1 MEKLIPLASYRQA
14 ITVNELLKKVVVGL
28 MILSTVLAI
37 VIGSLFPLKEV
48 KYKLYE
54 FSSSGQS
61 FKQIDDANG
70 LVKRTPALI
79 QFLMRQYVS
88 SRETIDRKTQMQRT
102 RLVHQESSVSAYN
115 KFKQRYKKVDQQ
127 LGDTGTR
134 IITIEL
140 DNPFNN
146 DWDKQIHE
154 VEFSTKDT
162 SEKGQVIV
170 RQWKA
175 VIGYRFNKQ
184 KLRIDHLIQNP
195 LGVEITDYETIARLI
210 N

>member
-61 FKQIDDANG
+61 FKQIEDANG

>member
-14 ITVNELLKKVVVGL
+14 ITINELLKKVVIGL

-37 VIGSLFPLKEV
+37 VIGSLFPLKQV

-61 FKQIDDANG
+61 FKRIDDANG
-70 LVKRTPALI
+70 LVKRSPALI

-88 SRETIDRKTQMQRT
+88 NRETIDRKTQMERT
-102 RLVHQESSVSAYN
+102 RLVHQESNVATYN
-115 KFKQRYKKVDQQ
+115 KFKERYKKVDQQ

-134 IITIEL
+134 LITIEL

-162 SEKGQVIV
+162 SEQGQVIV
-170 RQWKA
+170 RKWKA

-184 KLRIDHLIQNP
+184 KLRIDDLIQNP

>member
-61 FKQIDDANG
+61 FKQIEDANG

-184 KLRIDHLIQNP
+184 KLRIDNLIQNP

>member
-1 MEKLIPLASYRQA
+1 MEQLIPLASYRQA
-14 ITVNELLKKVVVGL
+14 ITVNELLKKVVIGL
-28 MILSTVLAI
+28 IILSTVLAV

-61 FKQIDDANG
+61 FKRIDDAND

-88 SRETIDRKTQMQRT
+88 HRETIDRKTQKQRT
-102 RLVHQESSVSAYN
+102 RLVHQESNGAVYN
-115 KFKQRYKKVDQQ
+115 KFKERYKKVDQQ

-134 IITIEL
+134 LITIEL

-146 DWDKQIHE
+146 DWSKQIHE

-162 SEKGQVIV
+162 SEQGQVIV
-170 RQWKA
+170 RKWKA

-184 KLRIDHLIQNP
+184 KLRIDDLIQNP

>member
-28 MILSTVLAI
+28 MILSTVLAV

-61 FKQIDDANG
+61 FKHIDDANG

-134 IITIEL
+134 LITIEL

-170 RQWKA
+170 RKWKA

-184 KLRIDHLIQNP
+184 KLRIDDLIQNP
-195 LGVEITDYETIARLI
+195 LGVEITDYETIARVI